1 MRKLITGL
9 DAIAVLRDQVLQRTA
24 TLGAASILAELGGA
38 DAVRVGLLEELRPV
52 TESDVLDIRRAAR
65 QLELRMAPMPTLVK
79 SALEARPERVLLAAE
94 TRSAGRSAG
103 PLDFQAWGS
112 ALSPVVRTLQ
122 EAGIGV
128 MARIAAH
135 PEAVKAARH
144 ADIPAVE
151 LDTHQIVDL
160 PETELEPALD
170 ALSDAARLAAKLGL
184 RVGLGG
190 RLDERSAPR
199 LLEVAPVCEWV
210 AVGREWVGRSLLSG
224 IDQATRDLRGRIS

>member
-1 MRKLITGL
+1 MRKLITCL
-9 DAIAVLRDQVLQRTA
+9 DAIAVLRDQVLQRSA
-24 TLGAASILAELGGA
+24 TLGAATTLAELGGA
-38 DAVRVGLLEELRPV
+38 DAVRVGLLEEQRPV
-52 TESDVLDIRRAAR
+52 TESDVREVRLAAR

-94 TRSAGRSAG
+94 TRSAGRAAG

-128 MARIAAH
+128 MARIAPH
-135 PEAVKAARH
+135 PEAVKAARR

-151 LDTHQIVDL
+151 LDTSQLVDL
-160 PETELEPALD
+160 PEAELEPALSD
-170 ALSDAARLAAKLGL
+170 LSDAARLAAKLGL
-184 RVGLGG
+184 RIGLAG
-190 RLDERSAPR
+190 RLDERSVVR
-199 LLEVAPVCEWV
+199 LLEAAPVSEWV

-224 IDQATRDLRGRIS
+224 IDRATRDLRARI

>member
-1 MRKLITGL
+1 MRKLITCL
-9 DAIAVLRDQVLQRTA
+9 DAIAVLRDQVLLRGA
-24 TLGAASILAELGGA
+24 TLGAATTLAELGGA

-52 TESDVLDIRRAAR
+52 TESDLLEVRRAAR

-94 TRSAGRSAG
+94 TRSAGRAAG

-128 MARIAAH
+128 MARIAPH

-151 LDTHQIVDL
+151 LDTSRLVDV
-160 PETELEPALD
+160 PEAELVPALSE
-170 ALSDAARLAAKLGL
+170 LSDAARLAAKLGL
-184 RVGLGG
+184 RIGLAG
-190 RLDERSAPR
+190 RLDERSLSR
-199 LLEVAPVCEWV
+199 LLEVAPVSEWV
-210 AVGREWVGRSLLSG
+210 AVGREWVGRSLLCG
-224 IDQATRDLRGRIS
+224 IDRATRDLRARI